1 MICIVPW
8 WECPGVYGWF
18 VDCWQMLFDGELKQ
32 TAVDIESIV
41 KMSYECLIECHF
53 RAKKCYFELKM

>member
-1 MICIVPW
+1 
-8 WECPGVYGWF
+8 
-18 VDCWQMLFDGELKQ
+18 MLFDGELKQ